1 MGLVGGQW
9 SRSATAGM
17 LWCWKLGA
25 GDWDLGLKFRCELEV
40 GCECAGMCVD
50 KSRGGLLRMHK
61 EGKI

>member
-1 MGLVGGQW
+1 MVSGRGRRLLGCCGVGSWVLEIGIW
-9 SRSATAGM
+9 
-17 LWCWKLGA
+17 
-25 GDWDLGLKFRCELEV
+25 GLKFRCELEV